1 LAGRDFCGT
10 LFPTGRSAA
19 LLPVVTLTLNPALDL
34 AVETAKVVPGPKLRC
49 SAPAV
54 HPGGGGINVSR
65 VIRRLGGRTLAL
77 AALGGVTGDRLAAL
91 LAQEGVTLAPLPCRG
106 ETRESLTVTDAGTGQ
121 QFRFVLPGPAWRRR
135 DADSALSAAVAAV
148 GPGQFLVLSGS
159 LPPGVPADFALRL
172 ARRIARK
179 GAWLAIDTSG
189 AALAAAIAGQA
200 RMALL
205 RLDAAEAEAQAGRP
219 LTTARDSADY
229 ALSLVRA
236 GAADRVVLA
245 RGAEGSVMAGPE
257 GRFLVRA
264 PAVPVQ
270 SRIGAGD
277 SFMAAMVLA
286 LARGRPPVRALQE
299 GMAAA
304 SATVMTPATD
314 LCRAADARRLIG
326 ACPVEPV

>member
-1 LAGRDFCGT
+1 
-10 LFPTGRSAA
+10 
-19 LLPVVTLTLNPALDL
+19 
-34 AVETAKVVPGPKLRC
+34 
-49 SAPAV
+49 
-54 HPGGGGINVSR
+54 
-65 VIRRLGGRTLAL
+65 
-77 AALGGVTGDRLAAL
+77 
-91 LAQEGVTLAPLPCRG
+91 
-106 ETRESLTVTDAGTGQ
+106 
-121 QFRFVLPGPAWRRR
+121 
-135 DADSALSAAVAAV
+135 
-148 GPGQFLVLSGS
+148 
-159 LPPGVPADFALRL
+159 VPADFALRL